1 MMRQR
6 GSRYGQVNRQLEE
19 LLQYLMQMD
28 VMKKRHG
35 FQMEQIGA
43 RERGY
48 RGLEESRYKNQYNL
62 LMQKLA
68 NEVSQ
73 LPRMDYWRQRIQQA
87 ELAGEDVST
96 LRSQAHKE
104 IQDIVGT
111 MFETA
116 SGQKI
121 TMPNL
126 QKSIGFISEGLLEK
140 VIVQGATTERAR
152 EERKLGREAL
162 GVRRAEIG
170 AKLMVA
176 QGKTASEQRDF
187 WKDFIQ
193 ENINYLEM
201 QGVQGEDPSATILD
215 MFKSGKKLSPLSP
228 AQHGQALTYLTQ
240 IMARLGQGK
249 MPTQGEINFMTKVRN
264 TFQITAEAGAE
275 TPGAVGGLPS
285 PVSGQFP
292 SEVAAEDEALKARMI
307 EIMTRLYQEEG
318 GLSLEEA
325 RRKAIALAATI
336 K

>member
-1 MMRQR
+1 MQR
-6 GSRYGQVNRQLEE
+6 GRWTSFNENIE
-19 LLQYLMQMD
+19 KLLQYLMQMNL
-28 VMKKRHG
+28 MQKRHG
-35 FQMEQIGA
+35 FEMTQIGE

-62 LMQKLA
+62 LMQKLT

-87 ELAGEDVST
+87 ELAGEDTST
-96 LRSQAHKE
+96 LKSEAHKE

-111 MFETA
+111 MYETA

-140 VIVQGATTERAR
+140 IIVQGATTERAR

-162 GVRRAEIG
+162 GVRREELGIRAMEALGETKKEKI
-170 AKLMVA
+170 K
-176 QGKTASEQRDF
+176 F

-201 QGVQGEDPSATILD
+201 QGVEKEDLASGIMAMFSSA
-215 MFKSGKKLSPLSP
+215 KKLAPLSP
-228 AQHGQALTYLTQ
+228 QHHGQALTYLSK
-240 IMARLGQGK
+240 IMARLGQGNL
-249 MPTQGEINFMTKVRN
+249 PTQGEINFMTKVRDS
-264 TFQITAEAGAE
+264 FKIGEE
-275 TPGAVGGLPS
+275 GLPS
-285 PVSGQFP
+285 PETGEFP
-292 SEVAAEDEALKARMI
+292 SEVATKDEAIRARLREQMI
-307 EIMTRLYQEEG
+307 TYIMSTY
-318 GLSLEEA
+318 GLSREEA
-325 RRKAIALAATI
+325 QRYAERLMAGI